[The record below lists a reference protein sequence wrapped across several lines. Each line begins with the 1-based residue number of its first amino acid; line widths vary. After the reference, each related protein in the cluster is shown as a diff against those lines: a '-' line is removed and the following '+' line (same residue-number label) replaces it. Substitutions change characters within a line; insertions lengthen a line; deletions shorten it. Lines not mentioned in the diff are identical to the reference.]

1 VTTVQFDWR
10 GLTASFLVG
19 LSLLAMPDVVRAQQV
34 DSMHIAV
41 GSRILVRMRDGTEGR
56 WQFIRASPEGLM
68 LTRHIQGGDQQRV
81 VPWSEAERVDT
92 VVVGQPSG
100 RRMLAGGV
108 AGGFFGVLA
117 VVFASGAAGPCHWD
131 NGSCPGFG
139 VALVAPAFVGTGIF
153 TGAYLGLRR
162 RPWHWST
169 AWRAS
174 ASPTPGSH

>member
-1 VTTVQFDWR
+1 MQFSMR
-10 GLTASFLVG
+10 RAVGAATLLV
-19 LSLLAMPDVVRAQQV
+19 SLLVAPRASGAQLADSVR
-34 DSMHIAV
+34 IAFGAPV
-41 GSRILVRMRDGTEGR
+41 WVRMRDGTEGR

-68 LTRHIQGGDQQRV
+68 LTRHSHGGDLQRV

-92 VVVGQPSG
+92 VVVGRPSG
-100 RRMLAGGV
+100 GRMLAGGL

-139 VALVAPAFVGTGIF
+139 VALAAPAIVGTGIF
-153 TGAYLGLRR
+153 TGAYVGLRR

-169 AWRAS
+169 AWRAP
-174 ASPTPGSH
+174 APPVVPSH

>member
-1 VTTVQFDWR
+1 M
-10 GLTASFLVG
+10 LL
-19 LSLLAMPDVVRAQQV
+19 LSLLIAPRTVRAQLADNV
-34 DSMHIAV
+34 RIAFDAPV
-41 GSRILVRMRDGTEGR
+41 WVLMRDGTEGR

-68 LTRHIQGGDQQRV
+68 LTRRIHGGDQQRV

-108 AGGFFGVLA
+108 AGAFFGVLA
-117 VVFASGAAGPCHWD
+117 VAFASGAAGPCHWD
-131 NGSCPGFG
+131 QGSCPGFG
-139 VALVAPAFVGTGIF
+139 VALVAPAIVGTGIF

-169 AWRAS
+169 AWRAP
-174 ASPTPGSH
+174 ASPTPDKH